1 MSKET
6 IIISLG
12 GSVVAPK
19 DIDVGFLK
27 EFKKCLE
34 AYFNAKKFVVFVG
47 GGKIARIYQKAL
59 KEFGAKDT
67 EMDWIGINA
76 SRMNAEVI
84 KNVFGNRSYSK
95 VITDPSKKI
104 NANKDIL
111 VAAGWK
117 PGWSTDY
124 CSVMMAKTLGAKTV
138 INLTNI
144 DYVYDKDPNKFKDAK
159 KIENISWPDF
169 QKIVGDKWSPGLS
182 TPFDPRASKLA
193 KKLKLKVI
201 VINAWHLERLKDF
214 LSNKKFIGTII
225 E

>member
-1 MSKET
+1 MKKET
-6 IIISLG
+6 IIISLR
-12 GSVVAPK
+12 GSVVAPG
-19 DIDVGFLK
+19 DIDVNFLK

-34 AYFNAKKFVVFVG
+34 EYSKRFVIFVG
-47 GGKIARIYQKAL
+47 GGKIARIYQRAL
-59 KEFGAKDT
+59 REFGAKDK
-67 EMDWIGINA
+67 EMDWMGINV

-84 KNVFGNRSYSK
+84 KNVFGKKSYPK
-95 VITDPSKKI
+95 VITDPSKKV
-104 NANKDIL
+104 NANKDVL

-144 DYVYDKDPNKFKDAK
+144 DYVHDKDPNKFKDAV
-159 KIENISWPDF
+159 KIEKINWPGF

-193 KKLKLKVI
+193 GKLKLKVA

-214 LSNKKFIGTII
+214 LDGKKFIGTTI